1 METNGPESGYN
12 LQIGIELNDDKNF
25 NFEVGLLT
33 WDGF

>member
-12 LQIGIELNDDKNF
+12 LQIGIKLNDKNF
-25 NFEVGLLT
+25 NFEVGLT